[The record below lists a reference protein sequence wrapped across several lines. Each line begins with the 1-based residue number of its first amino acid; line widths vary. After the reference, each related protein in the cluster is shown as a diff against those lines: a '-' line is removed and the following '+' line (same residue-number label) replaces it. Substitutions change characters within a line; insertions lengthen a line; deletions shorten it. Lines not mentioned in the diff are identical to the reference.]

1 MKSVIHKN
9 AISYITTTYPPTLL
23 IPPFLIQPVPLCL
36 HNKREEDSQEEEEE
50 EDLIRASRA
59 NEEAHQGAEV
69 VVEALPMESTD
80 QLLNERMT
88 VLLQLKSLRR

>member
-36 HNKREEDSQEEEEE
+36 HNKREEDSQEEEE
-50 EDLIRASRA
+50 DPIRASQA

-69 VVEALPMESTD
+69 VVEALPTESTD

>member
-9 AISYITTTYPPTLL
+9 AITTTTLL

-36 HNKREEDSQEEEEE
+36 HSKREEDSQEEE
-50 EDLIRASRA
+50 DPTHDSQA
-59 NEEAHQGAEV
+59 NEVVHQEAEAA
-69 VVEALPMESTD
+69 VEESLMVSTD
-80 QLLNERMT
+80 QHRSERMT